1 MDRFVRKDYETDSSL
16 SRQKRM
22 YEELSIF
29 VVENKT
35 IIITIP
41 SMKKLLV
48 AVFSMMLSASAMA
61 QQPLESQVI
70 ELKQK
75 IEAQQQQLNGLS
87 RRVSEVE
94 QLNIDLRK
102 AMDFGK
108 GITTAQGDNGVTYK
122 LISLKGNKAEKSITA
137 IFQMST
143 TSDMVDMVIAGYEAS
158 YVDLYGERQKTEN
171 LTVGNDVMVR
181 VFKDAPTNGRIIFN
195 DVDIDKVKEI
205 KLLRFD
211 VLNGENKESVMFKDL
226 KVEW

>member
-1 MDRFVRKDYETDSSL
+1 
-16 SRQKRM
+16 
-22 YEELSIF
+22 
-29 VVENKT
+29 
-35 IIITIP
+35 
-41 SMKKLLV
+41 MKKVLV
-48 AVFSMMLSASAMA
+48 VICTLMLSASAMA
-61 QQPLESQVI
+61 QQTVESQI
-70 ELKQK
+70 TELKQK

-87 RRVSEVE
+87 QRVSEVE
-94 QLNIDLRK
+94 QLNVDLRK

-108 GITTAQGDNGVTYK
+108 AITTMQGSNGVTYK
-122 LISLKGNKAEKSITA
+122 LISLKGNKSEKSITA

-143 TSDMVDMVIAGYEAS
+143 TSDMVDMIVFGYEAS
-158 YVDLYGERQKTEN
+158 YVDLYGERQKTEH

-181 VFKDAPTNGRIIFN
+181 VFKDTPTNGRIIFN